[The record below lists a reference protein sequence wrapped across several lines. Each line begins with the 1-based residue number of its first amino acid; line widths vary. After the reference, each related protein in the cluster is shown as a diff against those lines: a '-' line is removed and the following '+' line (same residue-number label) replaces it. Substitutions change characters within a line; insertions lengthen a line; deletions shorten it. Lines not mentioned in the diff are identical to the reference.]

1 MEGSPLHDP
10 VQHQNTPTARHR
22 VVWWALASECGV
34 ARFRAPHVKPE
45 IIRSISGHHT
55 EQLRELVLDL
65 PLAGEARR
73 YRRGHRSRD
82 GAQSRWRGTRRVR
95 RRGGRRR
102 LGRGGRVGVGAA
114 ARRGHGCPLACV
126 RIHGWLR
133 KSTQLSTGE
142 SIAVHS
148 ETTCSQSTDRYIAAG
163 RTHVP
168 IGTLVG
174 TPLDSGTLFG
184 LATRRQLRET

>member
-73 YRRGHRSRD
+73 YR
-82 GAQSRWRGTRRVR
+82 Q
-95 RRGGRRR
+95 
-102 LGRGGRVGVGAA
+102 
-114 ARRGHGCPLACV
+114 
-126 RIHGWLR
+126 
-133 KSTQLSTGE
+133 
-142 SIAVHS
+142 
-148 ETTCSQSTDRYIAAG
+148 
-163 RTHVP
+163 
-168 IGTLVG
+168 
-174 TPLDSGTLFG
+174 LDSGTLFG
-184 LATRRQLRET
+184 LTIRQQPSETK